1 MKKIFSA
8 MTILGVVLAMATAGG
23 ADAGNLS
30 MSQILLR
37 ALISSLMVLCGTH
50 FVRRGDWA

>member
-23 ADAGNLS
+23 ADAGNLP
-30 MSQILLR
+30 MTQIVVQ
-37 ALISSLMVLCGTH
+37 ALISTLMVLCGTH
-50 FVRRGDWA
+50 FVKEGDAA